1 MRSSHSM
8 FGIVVEFHSVAC
20 QIYTIIKKLRVLG
33 DDNYNLDSNF

>member
-20 QIYTIIKKLRVLG
+20 QIFLHHNQKTQSLRR
-33 DDNYNLDSNF
+33 